1 MRTLPIRT
9 LPLCWILVACGR
21 GGGGSPSAAP
31 GGPAAPADPRT
42 PEGAATPADRPAEV
56 EATRAYAPVHL
67 GREGV
72 LGTSMDLIVV
82 GGGVPVAE
90 RVQEVVLDEVAHR
103 EEIISTWRADSELAR
118 INATPWQPDQ
128 EIRLSGSL
136 GLLLS
141 EAHRLQRTT
150 RGAFNP
156 YLGEV
161 LDLYAEGTAPD
172 PAALAAAVKRAGHG
186 FHVKRRK
193 KKRYLIRDEPGR
205 FALDA
210 IGKGYVIDKAIREA
224 RQAVPEATAG
234 SLDIGGDLRVW
245 GDRDFV
251 VDVADPRRP
260 EDNAAPLAR
269 VSLRNLAIATSGDY
283 ARPRTVDGVPASHII
298 DPRTGLPVSGVLQAT
313 VVAPTARMAD
323 ALATALM
330 VLGPDE
336 GIPII
341 EEETP
346 AFALLVTDDGAVHRS
361 RGWSVLERPLEE
373 PAQFEAPTA
382 GPPWPEGYAVTIDF
396 DLVNSWETDPPKGRT
411 HDFERHFLAA
421 WVEDAAGRPVRTL
434 AVWAKEDDIE
444 YVEYLDSFYKY
455 GWLLSG
461 GGEDTDPLIPVSRA
475 TRNPG
480 HYSLRWDGR
489 DAVGRAVPQGDYTLY
504 LDINREHGPPDGHA
518 EHTVAALPLHCGDGP
533 ADVAA
538 PDQPELQGV
547 VAHYGP
553 GIR

>member
-1 MRTLPIRT
+1 MSTSLI
-9 LPLCWILVACGR
+9 LSLSAWGLLVACG
-21 GGGGSPSAAP
+21 GGDSASTEA
-31 GGPAAPADPRT
+31 PAAPPAPTAQPDDSPV
-42 PEGAATPADRPAEV
+42 AAVD
-56 EATRAYAPVHL
+56 APVHL

-82 GGGVPVAE
+82 GGGAPVAE
-90 RVQEVVLDEVAHR
+90 RVQQAALDEIAHR
-103 EEIISTWRADSELAR
+103 EEIISTWRADSELAK
-118 INATPWQPDQ
+118 INATPWEEGQQ
-128 EIRLSGSL
+128 IRLSGSL
-136 GLLLS
+136 GSLLS

-156 YLGEV
+156 YMGEV
-161 LDLYAEGTAPD
+161 LDLYADGQAPD
-172 PAALAAAVKRAGHG
+172 PVALTAAIERADRG
-186 FHVKRRK
+186 FHVKRKK
-193 KKRYLIRDEPGR
+193 KKRTLVRDKPGR

-210 IGKGYVIDKAIREA
+210 IGKGYVIDKALREA
-224 RQAVPEATAG
+224 HQAVPEAAAM

-251 VDVADPRRP
+251 VDVADPRQP
-260 EDNAAPLAR
+260 QDNAAPLTR
-269 VSLRNLAIATSGDY
+269 LSLRNLAIATSGDY
-283 ARPRTVDGVPASHII
+283 ARPRTVDGAPASHIL
-298 DPRTGLPVSGVLQAT
+298 DPRTGLPVTGVLQAT

-341 EEETP
+341 EDETP
-346 AFALLVTDDGAVHRS
+346 AFALIVTDDGAVHRS
-361 RGWSVLERPLEE
+361 RGWSVLEQPLDDAA
-373 PAQFEAPTA
+373 PAEAPTA
-382 GPPWPEGYAVTIDF
+382 GPAWPQGYAVTVDL
-396 DLVNSWETDPPKGRT
+396 DLVNSWESDPPKGRK

-434 AVWAKEDDIE
+434 AIWAKEDDIE

-461 GGEDTDPLIPVSRA
+461 GGEDTDPLIAVSRA

-489 DAVGRAVPQGDYTLY
+489 DAAGQAVPQGDYTLY
-504 LDINREHGPPDGHA
+504 VDVNREHGPPDGHA
-518 EHTVAALPLHCGDGP
+518 EHTVAALPIHCGDDP
-533 ADVAA
+533 ADAAA

-547 VAHYGP
+547 AAHYGP
-553 GIR
+553 GAR